1 MLWPEPILSVRRS
14 EPAIRT
20 EMMTPEM
27 RPKVRT
33 TFFM

>member
-1 MLWPEPILSVRRS
+1 MLWPEPILLARRS
-14 EPAIRT
+14 ELSIRT

-33 TFFM
+33 VFFM